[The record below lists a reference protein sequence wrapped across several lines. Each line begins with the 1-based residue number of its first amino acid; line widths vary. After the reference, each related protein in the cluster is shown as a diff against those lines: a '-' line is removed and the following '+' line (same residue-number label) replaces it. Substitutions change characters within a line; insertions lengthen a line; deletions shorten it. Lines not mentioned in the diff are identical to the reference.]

1 MKKVTIKDIAQIAN
15 VSRGTVDRV
24 INGRGN
30 VSEEISKRVEKI
42 ARDLGFEK
50 NLVASALASNKKY
63 RLAVVMPD
71 ANADIFW
78 ELPRRGILL
87 ALASIKHFGVTVDFY
102 DFNLFDKDGFCL
114 QMDNAL
120 ASKPIAILTAPTFT
134 KESIDYLDQGQ
145 ALGIPF
151 ITFNTELDH
160 PNVMTYVGQNSF
172 QSGVLA
178 ARLLYLRMSGD
189 DQLAAINLGHDINN
203 ALHYSDKVKG
213 LRHFFQSKSLD
224 PNKICFY
231 EFSDF
236 MDKEKTAHFWK
247 TIIAERPNIKC
258 LFFTNSRAYRLIS
271 VMNAYEIAN
280 IATVGFDMIEPNI
293 ALLQADQ
300 IDYLINQNP
309 IQQGYLGMMSFVNHF
324 VHRTPVKLKQ
334 YLPLDIVLKENIDFY
349 LQNTHNLSEVFQ

>member
-24 INGRGN
+24 INGRGS
-30 VSEEISKRVEKI
+30 VSDEITKKVEKI

-50 NLVASALASNKKY
+50 NLVASALASNKEY

-71 ANADIFW
+71 ASGDIFW
-78 ELPRRGILL
+78 ELPRRGINL
-87 ALASIKHFGVTVDFY
+87 ALDSIKHFGVTVDFY
-102 DFNLFDKDGFCL
+102 DFHLFDKDGFCL
-114 QMDNAL
+114 QMENAL
-120 ASKPIAILTAPTFT
+120 ASKPLAILTAPTFT
-134 KESIDYLDQGQ
+134 KESTDYLDQGQ

-160 PNVMTYVGQNSF
+160 PNVLTYVGQNSF

-189 DQLAAINLGHDINN
+189 DQLAVINMGHDINN
-203 ALHYSDKVKG
+203 ALHYSDKVNG
-213 LRHFFQSKSLD
+213 LRHFFQAKSLD

-236 MDKEKTAHFWK
+236 MDKDKTASFWK
-247 TIIAERPNIKC
+247 KILSERPNIKC

-271 VMNAYEIAN
+271 VMNAYEISN

-293 ALLQADQ
+293 ELLKNDQ
-300 IDYLINQNP
+300 IEFLINQNP
-309 IQQGYLGMMSFVNHF
+309 IQQGYLSMMSFVSQFIHK
-324 VHRTPVKLKQ
+324 TPVKLKQ

-349 LQNTHNLSEVFQ
+349 LQNTHNLNEVFQ